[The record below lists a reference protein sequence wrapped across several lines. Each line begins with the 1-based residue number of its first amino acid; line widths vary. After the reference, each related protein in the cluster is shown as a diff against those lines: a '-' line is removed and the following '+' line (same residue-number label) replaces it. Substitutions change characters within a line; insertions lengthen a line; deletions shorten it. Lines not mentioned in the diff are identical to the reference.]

1 MLPRTAGGVVDPEL
15 LVYGTENIRIVDLSI
30 IPLEVASHLQ
40 CECAFR
46 LLMQILTLIIVVQLL
61 RMQSDKLQRI
71 LSRARSQI
79 EPEAEETEL
88 IFAVL

>member
-40 CECAFR
+40 CECAFKF
-46 LLMQILTLIIVVQLL
+46 LMQNLRLNNIVQLL
-61 RMQSDKLQRI
+61 RMQSDKSQRI
-71 LSRARSQI
+71 LSRAWSQI
-79 EPEAEETEL
+79 EAKPRIKL
-88 IFAVL
+88 S

>member
-1 MLPRTAGGVVDPEL
+1 MHPHFAGGVVDPEL
-15 LVYGTENIRIVDLSI
+15 LVYGTENIRAVDLSI
-30 IPLEVASHLQ
+30 IPLEVTSHLQ

-46 LLMQILTLIIVVQLL
+46 PLMQILRLSNVVQML

-79 EPEAEETEL
+79 EAEETEL